1 MHHFSFFLLAFVIFT
16 LSNVYVFYRSK
27 QVLPRSKSVR
37 VVYYLVHFFLYSAFI
52 IAMLGRNGFPI
63 AIQKILYFPGT
74 MWMGMML
81 YLFLF
86 FLLTDFLYLI
96 IRIIHHPSSATKK
109 RYRQI
114 QTVSGYILAL
124 CLVVYGYYQFT
135 HPQIVEQK
143 IEIAK
148 KAGGYKRLKVVGV
161 SDLHLGVA
169 IDKKRLEQYVR
180 LINEQHP
187 DLVIIAG
194 DVVDNN
200 VLPLEKERM
209 WETINQLQAPLGTY
223 FCLGNHEY
231 LSGIDGSMRFLRKT
245 NMHLLID
252 STVVINN
259 SIQLI
264 GRDDK
269 QGMKN
274 HRRKSLKELLK
285 GTNASLPLILLDHEP
300 FHLSEAEEN
309 GIDLQFSGH
318 THHGQIFPANL
329 LTDRVYELSYGYRQK
344 GNTHYYVSS
353 GLGLWGPP
361 LRIGTHS
368 EIVVFNIEFK

>member
-1 MHHFSFFLLAFVIFT
+1 
-16 LSNVYVFYRSK
+16 
-27 QVLPRSKSVR
+27 
-37 VVYYLVHFFLYSAFI
+37 
-52 IAMLGRNGFPI
+52 MLGRNVFPLVV
-63 AIQKILYFPGT
+63 QKILYFPGT
-74 MWMGMML
+74 IWMGMVL

-96 IRIIHHPSSATKK
+96 IRIFHRLSSAATKQYCK
-109 RYRQI
+109 I
-114 QTVSGYILAL
+114 QVFSGYILVL
-124 CLVVYGYYQFT
+124 CVVAYGYYQFS

-148 KAGGYKRLKVVGV
+148 KAGGYKHLKIVGV
-161 SDLHLGVA
+161 SDLHLGIA

-187 DLVIIAG
+187 DLVVIAG
-194 DVVDNN
+194 DLVDNN
-200 VLPLEKERM
+200 ALPLEKEQM
-209 WETINQLQAPLGTY
+209 WETVNQLQAPLGTY

-231 LSGIDGSMRFLRKT
+231 LSGIDASMKFLRKT

-252 STVVINN
+252 SSVVINN

-264 GRDDK
+264 GRDDR

-274 HRRKSLKELLK
+274 HHRKSLNELVK
-285 GTNASLPLILLDHEP
+285 NMNDSLPMILLDHEP
-300 FHLSEAEEN
+300 FHLNEAEEN

-318 THHGQIFPANL
+318 THHGQLFPGNL
-329 LTDRVYELSYGYRQK
+329 LTDRVYELAYGYKQK

-361 LRIGTHS
+361 LRIGTCS

>member
-1 MHHFSFFLLAFVIFT
+1 MHHFSFFLFAFIIFT
-16 LSNVYVFYRSK
+16 LINGYVFYRSK
-27 QVLPRSKSVR
+27 QALPQSKTVR
-37 VVYYLVHFFLYSAFI
+37 IIYCVIYFFLFSAFI
-52 IAMLGRNGFPI
+52 FAMLGRNVFPLVV
-63 AIQKILYFPGT
+63 QKILYFPGT
-74 MWMGMML
+74 IWMGMVL

-96 IRIIHHPSSATKK
+96 IRIFHRLSSAATKQYCK
-109 RYRQI
+109 I
-114 QTVSGYILAL
+114 QVFSGYILVL
-124 CLVVYGYYQFT
+124 CVVAYGYYQFS

-148 KAGGYKRLKVVGV
+148 KAGGYKHLKIVGV
-161 SDLHLGVA
+161 SDLHLGIA

-187 DLVIIAG
+187 DLVVIAG
-194 DVVDNN
+194 DLVDNN
-200 VLPLEKERM
+200 ALPLEKEQM
-209 WETINQLQAPLGTY
+209 WETVNQLQAPLGTY

-231 LSGIDGSMRFLRKT
+231 LSGIDASMKFLRKT

-252 STVVINN
+252 SSVVINN

-264 GRDDK
+264 GRDDR

-274 HRRKSLKELLK
+274 HHRKSLNELVK
-285 GTNASLPLILLDHEP
+285 NMNDSLPMILLDHEP
-300 FHLSEAEEN
+300 FHLNEAEEN

-318 THHGQIFPANL
+318 THHGQLFPGNL
-329 LTDRVYELSYGYRQK
+329 LTDRVYELAYGYKQK

-361 LRIGTHS
+361 LRIGTCS